1 MKRKFINAL
10 LFCGLVAGTAVT
22 LASCE
27 DYDDDIDSLQAQI
40 DEINDDTTLDDAVS
54 SMESTISSS
63 LSELESTQSE
73 LETNVSDL
81 QDDIDNLQDQIS
93 SAASTDDITTL
104 ESEIQELTN
113 QIATL
118 SGSASSV
125 ESTVTTLEAAL
136 DSIEDLDLL
145 EQFEVLNTA
154 ISEANAYI
162 TTAKETANDALTL
175 ATENSETLTT
185 VLESLATVQA
195 SIEASITE
203 LSTELSTAVDNIA
216 QNASNIKAIN
226 AELDALG
233 DTYVTYDSLQTK
245 LDDLLQDAKEYT
257 DELIATI
264 SGDVDG
270 SSTISDLQ
278 TSVANL
284 IAADETLSDRIDS
297 LASVNAGYTEE
308 IEDIKASVNLLL
320 GITKQLKS
328 LVFSPYCYYEGI
340 EAIKMSYY
348 SYEALSLS
356 VADKT
361 KDQSSDAATA
371 TGTTKSVA
379 PKVVANYFANPSNS
393 AIDYNDVSKFGYIGN
408 TAEYVTRSESGFNAE
423 SDIEVTSA
431 YSVDATTGEF
441 AVEFSV
447 VNAENISSLSDGD
460 YVDVVALQ
468 YTYTSNE
475 EDTTVTSDFA
485 ALYKEEVNEFYINF
499 ADSGK
504 VDDTSKPDAHL
515 ATTAAEAISDYVD
528 STLSYPVIY
537 LPYTWE
543 AGINLD
549 DYINVHKT
557 SSDVLWGG
565 QATINEENFSLV
577 YELIGYFA
585 DDSDDTSESEHA
597 TIDGTLLT
605 IHGVDE
611 TYDASSARKL
621 IGRTPLV
628 RVSLV
633 DNSNDNAIAAVG
645 YIIVE
650 ICDVDK
656 VVKITHQ
663 TLTVDPITDDYTVVC
678 NDDIVYDGA
687 ATTWLAIENKLLG
700 TLNMS
705 KAEFEEIYTLYNMND
720 ADYGTYGAVQY
731 SYDEA
736 NDAFSEIQTSDYV
749 GVVTSTA
756 DEDTENYE
764 TAILEWIIGNQ
775 YAYEQFVEAGVTSV
789 STWVKFNP
797 SSSAYDEI
805 YIQLTWEPG
814 NLPIDTITA
823 TIEDS
828 DKKFADWHANNS
840 REAGYDDVHFQVGA
854 ATDPDATCDFEPL
867 TLNTTFN
874 NTPSEIVANA
884 ISTYSS
890 VLADSLVTYYRF
902 AAYNYQD
909 VQSYTGVS
917 GTSYEVSVPNDTT
930 IAVKGSGTI
939 LATLNEEDGTV
950 TLNETDELKD
960 ILNAPTYG
968 DYATSLTF
976 TIELYAATCEPAGED
991 FVTIANNTLDVIVVK
1006 PLYIEG
1012 ATVTGMQWNNYSTLT
1027 QKITVDSVMDFNG
1040 YNPETF
1046 YENSGSTITLFD
1058 FYEVDSIYV
1067 DVDNATTNY
1076 ATGNDNFIAIDTLD
1090 FTITYNG
1097 NSDFSG
1103 TEPYFGSVTL
1113 AQNKTSRSNSFEVKI
1128 PISVFYRWGI
1138 ITDEVTVTVEAASGP
1153 AKKN

>member
-1 MKRKFINAL
+1 MKKKFINL
-10 LFCGLVAGTAVT
+10 LLICGLVAGSFVA
-22 LASCE
+22 CD

-40 DEINDDTTLDDAVS
+40 DDVDATLEDLVDS
-54 SMESTISSS
+54 KTSTISSS
-63 LSELESTQSE
+63 ISSLESAQS
-73 LETNVSDL
+73 S
-81 QDDIDNLQDQIS
+81 
-93 SAASTDDITTL
+93 L
-104 ESEIQELTN
+104 ESEISSLESELNTATGDVDALEN
-113 QIATL
+113 EVATL
-118 SGSASSV
+118 SASVSSIESAIAV
-125 ESTVTTLEAAL
+125 LKEAL
-136 DSIEDLDLL
+136 DLSDGSDVL
-145 EQFEVLNTA
+145 EVMNALNNA
-154 ISEANAYI
+154 IIEANANI
-162 TTAKETANDALTL
+162 TTAQETANDALTL
-175 ATENSETLTT
+175 ATETSETLNT

-195 SIEASITE
+195 SMEASITE
-203 LSTELSTAVDNIA
+203 LSTELTAAQEEIA
-216 QNASNIKAIN
+216 QNASDIDAI
-226 AELDALG
+226 ETILDCLGEENEYATLSEAL
-233 DTYVTYDSLQTK
+233 DSLLAQ
-245 LDDLLQDAKEYT
+245 ANAYT
-257 DELIATI
+257 DELIEEL
-264 SGDVDG
+264 SGVNL
-270 SSTISDLQ
+270 SELNTTVAEIK
-278 TSVANL
+278 TKVANIEAENEEMQTN
-284 IAADETLSDRIDS
+284 IAALQASNDELT
-297 LASVNAGYTEE
+297 TEVAAIRAE
-308 IEDIKASVNLLL
+308 VDLLL

-356 VADKT
+356 TADKT
-361 KDQSSDAATA
+361 ADQSTDAATA

-499 ADSGK
+499 ADSAK

-515 ATTAAEAISDYVD
+515 ATTAADAISDYVD
-528 STLSYPVIY
+528 STFSYPVIY

-577 YELIGYFA
+577 YELIGYIA
-585 DDSDDTSESEHA
+585 DDSDGTSESEHA
-597 TIDGTLLT
+597 TIDGTQLT

-611 TYDASSARKL
+611 AYDASSARKL

-656 VVKITHQ
+656 VVKISHQ
-663 TLTVDPITDDYTVVC
+663 TLTVDPITDNYTVVC
-678 NDDIVYDGA
+678 DDNTVYDDA

-720 ADYGTYGAVQY
+720 ADYDTYGAVQY

-736 NDAFSEIQTSDYV
+736 NDAFSEIQKTDYV

-805 YIQLTWEPG
+805 YIQLTWEPA
-814 NLPIDTITA
+814 NLPIETIIA

-828 DKKFADWHANNS
+828 DKKYADWHANNS

-902 AAYNYQD
+902 APKGDQD
-909 VQSYTGVS
+909 VQEYTGVS
-917 GTSYEVSVPNDTT
+917 GTKYTVSVPTDTT
-930 IAVKGSGTI
+930 IAVGSVI

-960 ILNAPTYG
+960 ILNAPKYG
-968 DYATSLTF
+968 DYETSLTF

-1006 PLYIEG
+1006 PLYIED
-1012 ATVTGMQWNNYSTLT
+1012 ATVTGMQWNNYATLT
-1027 QKITVDSVMDFNG
+1027 QDITVGSVMDFNG
-1040 YNPETF
+1040 YDPDTF
-1046 YENSGSTITLFD
+1046 YANSNYTITLFD

-1090 FTITYNG
+1090 FTITYNEDY
-1097 NSDFSG
+1097 DFSG
-1103 TEPYFGSVTL
+1103 EEPYFGSVTL
-1113 AQNKTSRSNSFEVKI
+1113 AQNKTSRSNAFEVKI
-1128 PISVFYRWGI
+1128 PISVTYRWGT
-1138 ITDEVTVTVEAASGP
+1138 ITDEVTVTVEAASGS